1 MKRVWKWG
9 DAVVVGAVLLAALF
23 VFLLF
28 LPKEEAAYAAVYLD
42 GTLIDT
48 LPLNEDVQITYTGN
62 YHSTVTVRDG
72 KVAVTASDCPG
83 EDCVHSGWI
92 DTPARSIV
100 CLPGRLEIRIT
111 ADASDVDFV
120 VR

>member
-1 MKRVWKWG
+1 MKRLFKWG
-9 DAVVVGAVLLAALF
+9 DAVVVAAVLLTALA

-28 LPKEEAAYAAVYLD
+28 LPQEDAAFAAVYLD
-42 GTLIDT
+42 GKPVDT
-48 LPLNEDVQITYTGN
+48 LPLDKNTQVTYTGD

-100 CLPGRLEIRIT
+100 CLPGRLEIRIV
-111 ADASDVDFV
+111 ADTGDVDFV

>member
-1 MKRVWKWG
+1 MKRLFKWG
-9 DAVVVGAVLLAALF
+9 DAVVVAAVLLTALT

-28 LPKEEAAYAAVYLD
+28 LPKEQAAVAAVYLD
-42 GTLIDT
+42 GELVDT
-48 LPLNEDVQITYTGN
+48 LPLDNDTEITYAGD
-62 YHSTVTVRDG
+62 YHNTVTVRGG

-83 EDCVHSGWI
+83 EDCVHSGWV

-100 CLPGRLEIRIT
+100 CLPNRLEIRVT
-111 ADASDVDFV
+111 APSDDVDFV